1 MEPRAELPVSSS
13 KRERRRHIPFAVTFR
28 FSVLTVGAVFT
39 LTQCSAASSGC
50 ESGACAQGGLV
61 LNELA
66 GTGDDFVELFNA
78 SDRVVDL
85 SGYGLADDAGD
96 GGVRFSTAVR
106 VPEGTSIAARGYFT
120 FFLETDCPSTVSP
133 CGRGEFG
140 ISQSAGDTLTLL
152 DARNGI
158 VADARYPAS
167 AAEKGFSL
175 ARVHDGAETFAV
187 QRRSPGTAN
196 AP

>member
-1 MEPRAELPVSSS
+1 MLA
-13 KRERRRHIPFAVTFR
+13 
-28 FSVLTVGAVFT
+28 SVAVFI
-39 LTQCSAASSGC
+39 LTHCGATSPACG
-50 ESGACAQGGLV
+50 SGACAQGGLV

-78 SDRVVDL
+78 SDNAVDL
-85 SGYGLADDAGD
+85 SGYGLADSAAD
-96 GGVRFSTAVR
+96 GGVRFLTAVR
-106 VPEGTSIAARGYFT
+106 VPAGTSIAARGYFT

-152 DARNGI
+152 DDQNGI
-158 VADARYPAS
+158 VADAHYPAG

-175 ARVHDGAETFAV
+175 ARVYDGAETFAV
-187 QRRSPGTAN
+187 QRRSPGSAN